1 MQPEVGAVLEGKVSG
16 VTKFG
21 AFVNLPGG
29 KSGLVHISEIA
40 NTFVSDVAQFVSVGQ
55 TVKVKVIGIN
65 GDKINLSIKRAEEAP
80 EAPRKRAPSQQ
91 RPAAP
96 GPQQQSARPTGQVA
110 APTEDQAFEDKL
122 KQFMKDSDSR
132 IADNRM
138 YADRGRSRRR
148 K

>member
-65 GDKINLSIKRAEEAP
+65 GDKINLSIKRAEETQ
-80 EAPRKRAPSQQ
+80 EAPRKRAPSQPRLDRSSPPNRPDRSQ
-91 RPAAP
+91 RPRRI
-96 GPQQQSARPTGQVA
+96 RP
-110 APTEDQAFEDKL
+110 
-122 KQFMKDSDSR
+122 SR
-132 IADNRM
+132 I
-138 YADRGRSRRR
+138 SSSSS
-148 K
+148 